1 MLAVVGTHPVQYHAP
16 VYRALQTRFGV
27 PVTAIYGS
35 DFSVAGYRDREF
47 GADFA
52 WDTDLLSGYAQVFLS
67 RVSEGDARAFEEVSA
82 RGLGKALRGIAPK
95 AVLALGYST
104 RSNQVAF
111 YEAWRNKCPILFR
124 GETTDHNRSRIPIKA
139 LARDSIL
146 RWCYQRSAKLLYIGK
161 RSYQHY
167 KRLSCPDEKLV
178 FSPYCVDVS
187 SFEPEER
194 ERARMRQDMR
204 GNLGVSERQ
213 IVLLF
218 SGKLSYRKG
227 PELILCAVKKL
238 SPDVRERMVVVF
250 LGGGQLV
257 DELKRLAQEEPRV
270 RVSFPGFRNQT
281 QLSPFYHAADL
292 LILPSREDET
302 WGLVVNEALHHG
314 LPCVASD
321 AVGCAPDLIE
331 SGVTGYTF
339 KSGSPNSLALV
350 LQQALGLISRD
361 DVRLSCRQKVS
372 GYSVEGAARGIAE
385 AYSQVV
391 EAEIARAYWA

>member
-35 DFSVAGYRDREF
+35 DFSVAGYRDCEF

-104 RSNQVAF
+104 RFNQVAF

-167 KRLSCPDEKLV
+167 KRLNCPDEKLV

-250 LGGGQLV
+250 LGSGQLI
-257 DELKRLAQEEPRV
+257 DELKRLAQEEPQV

-339 KSGSPNSLALV
+339 RSGSSNSLALV
-350 LQQALGLISRD
+350 LKQALGLISRD